1 MPQPTRRLR
10 SELAMYG
17 QVTDDVEALGAQ
29 IEQYLDAPPRWLS
42 FKGELERAFQAQ
54 SAERRRGAFAND
66 ALGAVLVMHL
76 VAIACLLTG
85 FVSPAQAYRSYLA
98 IELVLTVPS
107 LALVAIA
114 GRFPKTLSHIDAI
127 SVFVALL
134 SLFAGLGINRCLS
147 GPIAVYHAFG
157 LSIFPVKLNLRADLP
172 LKISAP
178 LALVYLPILI
188 ANAFQH
194 PAVEPAASWCAA
206 ILYLASTGLSLSAN
220 YRMEASERRLYL
232 TYRRETMRSAEIADA
247 NRKLD
252 ALSRTD
258 ALTGLTNR
266 RDFDER
272 FAYATDD
279 AARTGE
285 PLTLLMLDIDH
296 FKLYNDT
303 MGHPEGDKCIRAI
316 AGAVAAT
323 TGAPPCFA
331 GRIGGEEFAVVLP
344 GFAVEAAAAAATRI
358 RAAVEHLRL
367 PHPAL
372 GERRIV
378 SVSIGA
384 ACLNPACPE
393 APETLLGRADAA
405 LYRAKRAGRD
415 RAEFD
420 LKVVGA

>member
-1 MPQPTRRLR
+1 MRGRITDNVNVLR
-10 SELAMYG
+10 
-17 QVTDDVEALGAQ
+17 TQ
-29 IEQYLDAPPRWLS
+29 IGPSLDAPPRGLS

-54 SAERRRGAFAND
+54 TAERRRGAFAND
-66 ALGAVLVMHL
+66 ALGAILVMHL
-76 VAIACLLTG
+76 VAIAVLLTG
-85 FVSPAQAYRSYLA
+85 FVTPAQAYRSYLA
-98 IELVLTVPS
+98 IELILTVPS
-107 LALVAIA
+107 LALVALA
-114 GRFPKTLSHIDAI
+114 GRYPRILNHIDAL

-172 LKISAP
+172 FKISAP

-194 PAVEPAASWCAA
+194 PGVEPAASWCAA
-206 ILYLASTGLSLSAN
+206 ILYLAATGLSLSAN

-232 TYRRETMRSAEIADA
+232 TYRREALRSAEIVEA

-258 ALTGLTNR
+258 SLTGLTNR

-272 FAYATDD
+272 FSRASGEAE
-279 AARTGE
+279 RTGE
-285 PLTLLMLDIDH
+285 PLTVLMLDIDH
-296 FKLYNDT
+296 FKLYNDA

-316 AGAVAAT
+316 AGAVAAA

-344 GFAVEAAAAAATRI
+344 GFAVEAAAAAAVRI
-358 RAAVEHLRL
+358 RAAVENLRL

-378 SVSIGA
+378 SISIGA

-393 APETLLGRADAA
+393 APETLLSRADAA